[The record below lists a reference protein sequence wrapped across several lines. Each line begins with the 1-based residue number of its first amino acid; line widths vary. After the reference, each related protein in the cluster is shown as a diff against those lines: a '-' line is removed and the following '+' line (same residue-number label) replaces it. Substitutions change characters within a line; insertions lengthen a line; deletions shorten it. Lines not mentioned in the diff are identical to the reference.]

1 MGFSITS
8 AVFGG
13 IIIIMF
19 GARIAITPGSCEG
32 QCFCSGYGCA
42 NVTCEFQPFYRNDSY
57 NTEMGLAAMIL
68 ALGIIEFGTGICVA
82 ICLCMMRPCC
92 TDLEVFPLPP
102 YSSPFFA
109 SWKDANSH
117 FMPYKK

>member
-13 IIIIMF
+13 IIIIFF
-19 GARIAITPGSCEG
+19 GVRIAIAPCQGHCSCYSDYG
-32 QCFCSGYGCA
+32 GYGCA
-42 NVTCEFQPFYRNDSY
+42 NVTCQWDPYFSYSY

-68 ALGIIEFGTGICVA
+68 ALGIIEFGTGIWVS

-92 TDLEVFPLPP
+92 ADPEVLKFSLVID
-102 YSSPFFA
+102 SEC
-109 SWKDANSH
+109 KT
-117 FMPYKK
+117 

>member
-13 IIIIMF
+13 IIIILF
-19 GARIAITPGSCEG
+19 GIRIAMTRGSCQG
-32 QCFCSGYGCA
+32 QCFCSGNGCG
-42 NVTCEFQPFYRNDSY
+42 NVTCELDSYYDFYGNDSY

-68 ALGIIEFGTGICVA
+68 ALGIVEFGTGIWVA

-92 TDLEVFPLPP
+92 TDLEVLKFSLVIH
-102 YSSPFFA
+102 SEC
-109 SWKDANSH
+109 KT
-117 FMPYKK
+117 

>member
-19 GARIAITPGSCEG
+19 GARIAITPGSCQG
-32 QCFCSGYGCA
+32 QCFYSGYGCA
-42 NVTCEFQPFYRNDSY
+42 NVTCEFHPFYRNDSY

-92 TDLEVFPLPP
+92 TDLEVLKFSLV
-102 YSSPFFA
+102 
-109 SWKDANSH
+109 KDSEC
-117 FMPYKK
+117 KT